1 MSLSLVI
8 VVVLGN
14 VTQNKDDGPKPL
26 DGRGSLSRNLK
37 VISDSSSSHK
47 LHVDDTQLYI

>member
-14 VTQNKDDGPKPL
+14 ITQNKDDWPKLL
-26 DGRGSLSRNLK
+26 DGRGVAKAVQHPLSHGVTRPQW
-37 VISDSSSSHK
+37 HK
-47 LHVDDTQLYI
+47 Y